1 MRRRADME
9 HRRKNREGEKRLHVW
24 IPLKLF
30 ADLQYEA
37 NMSGKTLT
45 DYVIDILNRRAQEDG
60 DGNR

>member
-1 MRRRADME
+1 ME

-45 DYVIDILNRRAQEDG
+45 DYVIEALQRRLKESG
-60 DGNR
+60 DEK

>member
-1 MRRRADME
+1 ME